1 MSPNESVLFTPLAIG
16 KLSITGRII
25 KTATSETRATAD
37 GFATQQ
43 HIDFYLPMAKGGV
56 PLIITGNVYPS
67 LDGKSTPFQMGVDDD
82 GKIPAL
88 KQLVDSMHVHGTK
101 IFAQLNHSGR
111 QVIPSFA
118 GLPEAVSAST
128 VKDLSTGTRPR
139 ALTVAE
145 IERIVQ
151 RFADAAARC
160 KQAGFDGVQIHA
172 GHGYLVNQFLT
183 PYTNKRT
190 DDYGGS
196 FENRLRFLRDLYR
209 AMRARVGKDYPVII
223 KLNGSDYLPLR
234 PGLKTPELVKIAKAM
249 EREGIDAVEVSVGQY
264 ESGFPMVR
272 GAFGRCLSHMR
283 SGGVRHLAL
292 WRRMAFNLSWPL
304 LALVFNLLFKRREGF
319 NLHYARQF
327 KQALSIPVIC
337 VGGFL
342 SREAMQAPSNKAC
355 ATRFPS
361 AAGLSPIRCCIATCT
376 MEPRDRS
383 AWIATPVSDSSARS
397 RSTAITPESALKKTR
412 CWRQWKKKGSP
423 GKYSHQS
430 STSGKGARVI
440 RVFAA
445 R

>member
-1 MSPNESVLFTPLAIG
+1 MSPNESVLFTPFAIG
-16 KLSITGRII
+16 KLSITGRLI

-37 GFATQQ
+37 GIATQQ

-88 KQLVDSMHVHGTK
+88 KQLVDSVHAHGTK

-111 QVIPSFA
+111 QVISDFA
-118 GLPEAVSAST
+118 GISEAVSASS

-139 ALTVAE
+139 ALTLAE

-160 KQAGFDGVQIHA
+160 KQAGFDGVQIHG

-234 PGLKTPELVKIAKAM
+234 PGLKTQELVKIAKAM
-249 EREGIDAVEVSVGQY
+249 EQEGIDAVEVSVGQY

-272 GAFGRCLSHMR
+272 GTFSRCLRHMQ

-292 WRRMAFNLSWPL
+292 WRRMAFGLSWPL
-304 LALVFNLLFKRREGF
+304 LALVCDVLFKGREGF

-342 SREAMQAPSNKAC
+342 SREAMQ
-355 ATRFPS
+355 
-361 AAGLSPIRCCIATCT
+361 
-376 MEPRDRS
+376 
-383 AWIATPVSDSSARS
+383 
-397 RSTAITPESALKKTR
+397 TAIERGDCDAVSVGRGFIADPLLYQHLHDGTPGPQCVYCNACVGLIGTQPVDCYHPGIRAEKDAMLAALEK
-412 CWRQWKKKGSP
+412 
-423 GKYSHQS
+423 QS
-430 STSGKGARVI
+430 VGVQA
-440 RVFAA
+440 
-445 R
+445 

>member
-1 MSPNESVLFTPLAIG
+1 MSPNESVLFTSFAIG
-16 KLSITGRII
+16 KLSLGGRII

-37 GFATQQ
+37 GLATRQ
-43 HIDFYLPMAKGGV
+43 HIDFYLPMARGGV

-88 KQLVDSMHVHGTK
+88 KQLVDSVHAHGTR

-111 QVIPSFA
+111 QVISDFA
-118 GLPEAVSAST
+118 GITEAVSASS

-139 ALTVAE
+139 ALTLAE

-160 KQAGFDGVQIHA
+160 KQAGFDGVQIHG

-209 AMRARVGKDYPVII
+209 AIRARVGKDYPVII

-234 PGLKTPELVKIAKAM
+234 PGLKTQELVRIAKAM
-249 EREGIDAVEVSVGQY
+249 EQEGIDAVEVSVGQY

-272 GAFGRCLSHMR
+272 GTFGRCLRHMQ
-283 SGGVRHLAL
+283 SGGVRHLAM
-292 WRRMAFNLSWPL
+292 WRRIAFSLSWPL
-304 LALVFNLLFKRREGF
+304 LALVCNVLFKGREGF

-342 SREAMQAPSNKAC
+342 SQEAMQ
-355 ATRFPS
+355 
-361 AAGLSPIRCCIATCT
+361 
-376 MEPRDRS
+376 
-383 AWIATPVSDSSARS
+383 
-397 RSTAITPESALKKTR
+397 TAIEQGHCDAVSVGRGFIADPLLYRHLHDGTPGPRCVNCNACVGLIGTQPVDCYHPGIRAEKDAMLAALENH
-412 CWRQWKKKGSP
+412 GVA
-423 GKYSHQS
+423 GH
-430 STSGKGARVI
+430 G
-440 RVFAA
+440 
-445 R
+445 